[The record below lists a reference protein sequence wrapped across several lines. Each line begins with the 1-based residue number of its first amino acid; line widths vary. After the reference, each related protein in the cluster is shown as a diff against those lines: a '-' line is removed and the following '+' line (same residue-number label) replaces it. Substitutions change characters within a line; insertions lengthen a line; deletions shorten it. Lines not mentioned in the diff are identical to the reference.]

1 MAKTGRRSTTKFI
14 LRKELI
20 ILVLVLVA
28 MLITTICLSIPYGNE
43 KNLEELNAAITEYNS
58 TSGTSYTLLG
68 EDTVIRK
75 TEMKKVGDHIA
86 ESKGTEAD
94 PKYTY
99 ILYGS
104 LSDSTILQYLS
115 KIDSEAQQREV
126 KVVYLV
132 SSEKVDTQ
140 EDKDDA
146 DFLAEL
152 EKDEKVFNA
161 DVLEGIEEVDLLE
174 TPALYVYKNGEL
186 VFNSVPVIEDGSYNW
201 ELVINVAFSK

>member
-58 TSGTSYTLLG
+58 TTGSSYTLLG

-161 DVLEGIEEVDLLE
+161 DVLEGIEEVDLLD